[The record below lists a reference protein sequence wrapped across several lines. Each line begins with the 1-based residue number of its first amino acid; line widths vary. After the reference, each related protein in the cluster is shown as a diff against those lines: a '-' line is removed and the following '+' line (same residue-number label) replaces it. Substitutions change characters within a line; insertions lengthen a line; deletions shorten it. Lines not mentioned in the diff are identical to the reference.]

1 MSDHQTNAVALFLVG
16 VAVLIL
22 SVGIAWTLSRVSRTR
37 RVESAWFVTAVSFVL
52 FVVGV
57 VLCWFGVSGF
67 VEG

>member
-1 MSDHQTNAVALFLVG
+1 MALFLVG

-22 SVGIAWTLSRVSRTR
+22 SVGIAWTLSRVSRSR
-37 RVESAWFVTAVSFVL
+37 RVESAWVVTAVSFVL

-57 VLCWFGVSGF
+57 VLCWFGVSAF

>member
-1 MSDHQTNAVALFLVG
+1 MSDHQTYAMALFLFG

-37 RVESAWFVTAVSFVL
+37 RVDSAWFVTAVSFAL
-52 FVVGV
+52 FIVGV
-57 VLCWFGVSGF
+57 VLCWFGVSAF